1 MVLDKFFLKY
11 EGQGGDQIEP
21 NKYYKTVILFK
32 DEEIYARH
40 FLSIVSLVI
49 EQYAVSRFILISIFI
64 RLIRFLRIN
73 KYVYIITLALC

>member
-1 MVLDKFFLKY
+1 MK
-11 EGQGGDQIEP
+11 GRGGDQIEP

-32 DEEIYARH
+32 DEEIYAWH
-40 FLSIVSLVI
+40 FLSIASLVI
-49 EQYAVSRFILISIFI
+49 EQYAVSCFILISIFI